1 LGAKTNWRFRIF
13 GEENF
18 LIMNTKYAFLISVV
32 IFVILLFVI
41 PRSFIP
47 TELGNTILTVVA
59 FLFGIISGFYI
70 VVTITDY
77 NSVKNILATETA
89 GWISLHQNILIYD
102 KQVADKLASLIDK
115 YILRALD
122 FEIIDYAKSTNDEF
136 ESIKELVRE
145 LPLKENLSPVYEKI
159 RNVMDDIIISR
170 QQLTVLG
177 ARTLSVFQW
186 TTLFALASIF
196 NFSLYGL
203 RTGELFF
210 DVITVAISSS
220 IVLVLLLIRD
230 LDLYIWNEKTFGY
243 DIFENVLKSIG
254 QLPYY
259 PAESIKQKRV
269 QPHDKEYRIGTYV
282 NFPKSID
289 RKIEIQRTN

>member
-1 LGAKTNWRFRIF
+1 
-13 GEENF
+13 
-18 LIMNTKYAFLISVV
+18 MNTRNIFLISAI
-32 IFVILLFVI
+32 IFIILLFVV
-41 PRSFIP
+41 PSSFLP
-47 TELGNTILTVVA
+47 SELGNTILTVVA
-59 FLFGIISGFYI
+59 FLFGIIAGFYI
-70 VVTITDY
+70 VVTTTDY
-77 NSVKNILATETA
+77 NNVKNILATETA

-115 YILRALD
+115 YILRAFD
-122 FEIIDYAKSTNDEF
+122 FEIIDYAKSTHAEF
-136 ESIKELVRE
+136 EAIKNFVVG
-145 LPLKENLSPVYEKI
+145 LPYKENFATLHGNI
-159 RNVMDDIIISR
+159 RNNMDVIITAR

-177 ARTLSVFQW
+177 ARTLSIFQW
-186 TTLFALASIF
+186 TILFALATIF
-196 NFSLYGL
+196 IFSLYGL
-203 RTGELFF
+203 RTGKLFF
-210 DVITVAISSS
+210 DIVTVAISGS
-220 IVLVLLLIRD
+220 IILVLLLIHD

-269 QPHDKEYRIGTYV
+269 QPHDKEYRVGTYV